1 MPIFYRLERAKKLLL
16 ICAEVIALRKSE
28 SINQGTIM
36 VFLRSNKPII
46 DLYRPN

>member
-28 SINQGTIM
+28 SINQGAIM